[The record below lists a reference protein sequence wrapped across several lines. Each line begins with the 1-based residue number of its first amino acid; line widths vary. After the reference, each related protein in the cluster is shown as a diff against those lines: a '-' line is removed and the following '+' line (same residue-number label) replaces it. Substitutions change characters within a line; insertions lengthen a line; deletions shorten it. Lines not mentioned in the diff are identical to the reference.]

1 MATRAD
7 YGSFVDACFWFQ
19 TGYSLESCCK
29 ETGCIWS
36 WYHLDN
42 LRYRRIKNALRINR
56 LNPWP
61 P

>member
-36 WYHLDN
+36 WYHL
-42 LRYRRIKNALRINR
+42 
-56 LNPWP
+56 
-61 P
+61 